1 MLFQGRDRPEKVVMK
16 KNATTVGWA
25 AVSGGVGEM
34 ITSAF

>member
-1 MLFQGRDRPEKVVMK
+1 MLFQGRDLPEKVVM

-25 AVSGGVGEM
+25 SVLGGAGEM